1 MNDDDKIGSQS
12 VKCGH
17 VTQET
22 DVNADIPVI
31 REKERVMTFQVLVR
45 EEPVGGYSVR
55 VPALPG
61 CHSQGETMSEALT
74 NIREAAELWL
84 EVTEEATLAQ
94 LQAESVKAE
103 LQEIEL

>member
-1 MNDDDKIGSQS
+1 MTLQ
-12 VKCGH
+12 VL
-17 VTQET
+17 
-22 DVNADIPVI
+22 I
-31 REKERVMTFQVLVR
+31 REERD
-45 EEPVGGYSVR
+45 GGYSVS

-61 CHSQGETMSEALT
+61 CHSQGDTMNEALS

-94 LQAESVKAE
+94 LSSDSAPAE

>member
-1 MNDDDKIGSQS
+1 MTLQ
-12 VKCGH
+12 VL
-17 VTQET
+17 
-22 DVNADIPVI
+22 I
-31 REKERVMTFQVLVR
+31 REERD
-45 EEPVGGYSVR
+45 GGYSVS

-94 LQAESVKAE
+94 LQSESTPAE

>member
-1 MNDDDKIGSQS
+1 MTLQIL
-12 VKCGH
+12 
-17 VTQET
+17 
-22 DVNADIPVI
+22 I
-31 REKERVMTFQVLVR
+31 REERD
-45 EEPVGGYSVR
+45 GGYSVS

-94 LQAESVKAE
+94 LQSDSASAE

>member
-1 MNDDDKIGSQS
+1 MTLQ
-12 VKCGH
+12 VL
-17 VTQET
+17 
-22 DVNADIPVI
+22 I
-31 REKERVMTFQVLVR
+31 REERD
-45 EEPVGGYSVR
+45 GGYSVS

-61 CHSQGETMSEALT
+61 CHSQGDTMPEALT

-94 LQAESVKAE
+94 LQSDSASAE

>member
-1 MNDDDKIGSQS
+1 MTLQ
-12 VKCGH
+12 VL
-17 VTQET
+17 
-22 DVNADIPVI
+22 I
-31 REKERVMTFQVLVR
+31 REERD
-45 EEPVGGYSVR
+45 GGYSVS

-61 CHSQGETMSEALT
+61 CHSQGDTMSEALT

-94 LQAESVKAE
+94 LSADSALAE